1 MIRLIRT
8 ELMQLR
14 TLRST
19 YVVALATIVIAALVT
34 WADLSDAGAKD
45 LDSPGE
51 LRDAL
56 VVAAGLVTSMFVA
69 LFAASRTAGE
79 YRHHTI
85 AQRALASPRRWRMLA
100 ARLATYG
107 GLSAILGGVVV
118 AASYAI
124 AGPVAD
130 ANGMSMAL
138 GASDVLVIAGEV
150 AAAGGLFAMLGVS
163 VGFLTRSQAPAMLVI
178 FGGFVV
184 EKIVSGFLGD
194 AAQYLPFALLNSLLD
209 IDGTVAP
216 ATAALALTGVA
227 AAVATASALALRRRD
242 VL

>member
-1 MIRLIRT
+1 MIRLMRT
-8 ELMQLR
+8 ELMQLH

-19 YVVALATIVIAALVT
+19 YLVALATIVISAIVA
-34 WADLSDAGAKD
+34 WADLSDAGTKG
-45 LDSPGE
+45 LSTPGE

-56 VVAAGLVTSMFVA
+56 VMAPGLVTAMFAA

-85 AQRALASPRRWRMLA
+85 AQRALASPRRWRMLV

-107 GLSAILGGVVV
+107 VLSALLGVLAL

-124 AGPVAD
+124 AGPVVD
-130 ANGMSMAL
+130 AEGMQLSL
-138 GASDVLVIAGEV
+138 SSSDLLVIAGEV

-163 VGFLTRSQAPAMLVI
+163 VGFICRSQAPAMIVV
-178 FGGFVV
+178 FGGFIV
-184 EKIVSGFLGD
+184 EKIVGGFIGG
-194 AAQYLPFALLNSLLD
+194 AADYLPFALLNSALD
-209 IDGTVAP
+209 IDATMAP
-216 ATAALALTGVA
+216 ASATLALTGVA
-227 AAVATASALALRRRD
+227 AVVAGGSAVLLRRRD

>member
-8 ELMQLR
+8 ELMQLH

-19 YVVALATIVIAALVT
+19 YLVALATVVISAVVA
-34 WADLSDAGAKD
+34 WADLSDAGTKG
-45 LDSPGE
+45 LSSPGE

-56 VVAAGLVTSMFVA
+56 VMAPGLVTAMFAA

-100 ARLATYG
+100 ARLTTYG
-107 GLSAILGGVVV
+107 VLSALLGAVAL

-124 AGPVAD
+124 AGPVVD
-130 ANGMSMAL
+130 AEGMQLSL
-138 GASDVLVIAGEV
+138 SSSDLLVIAGEV

-163 VGFLTRSQAPAMLVI
+163 VGFICRSQAPAMIVV
-178 FGGFVV
+178 FGGF
-184 EKIVSGFLGD
+184 IGS
-194 AAQYLPFALLNSLLD
+194 AADYLPFALLNSALD
-209 IDGTVAP
+209 IDATIAP
-216 ATAALALTGVA
+216 ASATLALAGVA
-227 AAVATASALALRRRD
+227 ATVAAGSAVLLRRRD